1 MRGAGRAIAWDFAR
15 HHRFGLL
22 LLAAYLAA
30 FAVVKLW
37 MLGPEATLRFDPP
50 NGLASF
56 LVIPVTIAFFY
67 LVGVFTYGLS
77 GDLAARES
85 TFPGRT
91 LTLPVKT
98 TALAGWPM
106 LHGAITTIALW
117 IAASSF
123 ARWIEG
129 DDVRL
134 PWLWPGF
141 LAAAWLAWMQ
151 ALTWMPYGLRGVRVV
166 AAIAW
171 LVAVD
176 AIVVLAIY
184 LGASEITMVA
194 MLAPQVPI
202 AYAVACY
209 AVARARRG
217 DVPDWSFS
225 GAGPGLERRSR
236 EAFRSASQA
245 QAWLEW
251 RRHGWTLPMLVA
263 AVVPFELLLLFIPE
277 NDTPVIVF
285 GNLLLVSITPPVMAA
300 LAAPAF
306 GSFTT
311 FAATRPLASVALVA
325 AKLRVATVSTLLA
338 WMLVVV
344 LAAAALAMSG
354 TIAVVVE
361 KVDGFFEFAGP
372 LRAAAVIALLG
383 AALVASTWK
392 NLVQSLCIGLT
403 GRVWLVRSS
412 VLLVCVL
419 LVAIGPVLYGFS
431 RSEAARFFAWDNLP
445 WIIAALVCAKLLA
458 AAWIAIRLHEDG
470 VLSDRALVAGAAT
483 WLATVAVLYGLLEW
497 LAAAPIFPFYFLAG
511 IAILAVPLARVSA
524 APLALAWSRH
534 R

>member
-1 MRGAGRAIAWDFAR
+1 VRGAGRAIAWDFAR
-15 HHRFGLL
+15 HHRFGLV

-30 FAVVKLW
+30 FAAIKLW
-37 MLGPEATLRFDPP
+37 MLGPEARLRFDPP
-50 NGLASF
+50 NELASF
-56 LVIPVTIAFFY
+56 VVIPVTIAFFY

-85 TFPGRT
+85 TFPRRM
-91 LTLPVKT
+91 LTLPMKT
-98 TALAGWPM
+98 AALAGWPM
-106 LHGAITTIALW
+106 LCGAITTVTLW

-123 ARWIEG
+123 ARWIGG

-134 PWLWPGF
+134 PRLWPGF

-151 ALTWMPYGLRGVRVV
+151 ALTWMPYGLRGARVI

-184 LGASEITMVA
+184 LGASDTTMVA
-194 MLAPQVPI
+194 LLAPQLPI
-202 AYAVACY
+202 AYVVACY
-209 AVARARRG
+209 AVGRARRG

-225 GAGPGLERRSR
+225 RAGSALPRRAQ
-236 EAFRSASQA
+236 EGFRSASQA

-251 RRHGWTLPMLVA
+251 RRHGWALPLLVA
-263 AVVPFELLLLFIPE
+263 AVVPFELLLLFIPD

-285 GNLLLVSITPPVMAA
+285 AILLLVSITPPVMAA

-306 GSFTT
+306 GLFTT

-325 AKLRVATVSTLLA
+325 AKLRVATVSTLVA
-338 WMLVVV
+338 WTLVLV
-344 LAAAALAMSG
+344 LGAAALAMSG
-354 TIAVVVE
+354 RMPVVVE
-361 KVDGFFEFAGP
+361 KVDGFFEFAGT
-372 LRAAAVIALLG
+372 LRATALIASLG

-403 GRVWLVRSS
+403 GHLWLVRSS

-419 LVAIGPVLYGFS
+419 LVAIGPVLLAVS
-431 RSEAARFFAWDNLP
+431 RSEAAQFLLWDNLP
-445 WIIAALVCAKLLA
+445 WIIAALVCTKLFA
-458 AAWIAIRLHEDG
+458 AAWIAIRLHDDR
-470 VLSDRALVAGAAT
+470 VLSVGALLAGAAT
-483 WLATVAVLYGLLEW
+483 WLAAVVVLYGFLEW

>member
-1 MRGAGRAIAWDFAR
+1 VRGAARAIAWDFAR
-15 HHRFGLL
+15 HHRFGLV
-22 LLAAYLAA
+22 LLATYLVA
-30 FAVVKLW
+30 FAAVKLW
-37 MLGPEATLRFDPP
+37 MLGPEAILRFDPP

-56 LVIPVTIAFFY
+56 VVIPVTIAFFY

-85 TFPGRT
+85 IFPRRM

-98 TALAGWPM
+98 AALAGWPM
-106 LHGAITTIALW
+106 LYGAVATIALW

-123 ARWIEG
+123 ARWIGG

-151 ALTWMPYGLRGVRVV
+151 ALTWMPYGLRGMRVA

-184 LGASEITMVA
+184 LGASDAMMVA
-194 MLAPQVPI
+194 LLAPQLPI
-202 AYAVACY
+202 AYVVACY
-209 AVARARRG
+209 AVGRARRG
-217 DVPDWSFS
+217 DVPDWSFTRAGS
-225 GAGPGLERRSR
+225 GLHRRAQDR
-236 EAFRSASQA
+236 FCSASQA

-251 RRHGWTLPMLVA
+251 RRHGGTLPLLVA

-277 NDTPVIVF
+277 NDTAGIVF
-285 GNLLLVSITPPVMAA
+285 AILLLVAITPPVMAA

-311 FAATRPLASVALVA
+311 FAATRPLTSVALVT
-325 AKLRVATVSTLLA
+325 AKLRVAAVSTLVA
-338 WMLVVV
+338 WMLVLV
-344 LAAAALAMSG
+344 LGASALALSG
-354 TIAVVVE
+354 TMPVFAE
-361 KVDGFFEFAGP
+361 KVGGFVEFAGP
-372 LRAAAVIALLG
+372 LRAAAVVALLG

-392 NLVQSLCIGLT
+392 SLVQSLCIGLT
-403 GRVWLVRSS
+403 GHVWLMRSS
-412 VLLVCVL
+412 VLLGCAL
-419 LVAIGPVLYGFS
+419 LVAIGPVLLVVS
-431 RSEAARFFAWDNLP
+431 RSEAIQFFLWDNLP

-458 AAWIAIRLHEDG
+458 AAWIAIRLHGDRIVGE
-470 VLSDRALVAGAAT
+470 RALVVGAAT
-483 WLATVAVLYGLLEW
+483 WLAAVVVLYGFLEW
-497 LAAAPIFPFYFLAG
+497 LAAAPISPFYFLAG

>member
-1 MRGAGRAIAWDFAR
+1 VRGAGRAIAWDFGR
-15 HHRFGLL
+15 HHRFGLV

-30 FAVVKLW
+30 FAAIKLW
-37 MLGPEATLRFDPP
+37 MLGPDARLRFDPP
-50 NGLASF
+50 NGLTSF
-56 LVIPVTIAFFY
+56 LIVPVTIAFFY

-85 TFPGRT
+85 TFPRRM

-98 TALAGWPM
+98 AALAGWPM
-106 LHGAITTIALW
+106 LYGAITTVALW
-117 IAASSF
+117 IVASLF
-123 ARWIEG
+123 ARWIG
-129 DDVRL
+129 GADVRL
-134 PWLWPGF
+134 PWLWPGL

-184 LGASEITMVA
+184 LGASETTMVA

-202 AYAVACY
+202 AYVVACY
-209 AVARARRG
+209 AVGRARRG

-225 GAGPGLERRSR
+225 RAESGLRRR
-236 EAFRSASQA
+236 AHEGFRSPSQA

-251 RRHGWTLPMLVA
+251 RRHGWTLPLLVA

-285 GNLLLVSITPPVMAA
+285 AILFLVSITPPVMAA

-325 AKLRVATVSTLLA
+325 AKLRVATASTLVA
-338 WMLVVV
+338 WMLVLV
-344 LAAAALAMSG
+344 LCAVALAMSG
-354 TIAVVVE
+354 TMAVVVD
-361 KVDGFFEFAGP
+361 KVGGFFEFARP

-403 GRVWLVRSS
+403 GRVWLMRSS
-412 VLLVCVL
+412 VLLVFIL
-419 LVAIGPVLYGFS
+419 LVAIGPALSAFS
-431 RSEAARFFAWDNLP
+431 RSEAARFFVWDNLP
-445 WIIAALVCAKLLA
+445 WIIAGLVCAKLLA

-470 VLSDRALVAGAAT
+470 VLSDGALMAGAAA
-483 WLATVAVLYGLLEW
+483 WLAAVVVLYGFLEW

-511 IAILAVPLARVSA
+511 IAILAVPLARVST